1 MKHAVKKNQ
10 MIITALAIMI
20 AVAGYLNY
28 SGTQLE
34 EAVSRQTTQEDQV
47 LMENG
52 YELTEEGEVT
62 DTPGEAVLTS
72 VTGSEISASAKL
84 TREQLRAQ
92 NKETLM
98 EVINNDTIAEEQK
111 QSAIDSITSLTD
123 IAERE
128 AAAELLL
135 DAKGFEDSVV
145 SITDNSADVVI
156 NMAEISD
163 SQRAQ
168 IEDIVKRKAEIPG
181 ENIII
186 TPISAEDLAEIKIGD
201 IVWLDGDLMTC
212 RDVAH
217 RRLVEYGR
225 ELPYDIKDKA
235 IFHAG
240 PIVRK
245 IEGTEDDYEMVSVG
259 PTTSM
264 RMEKFEYEFTKLTGV
279 RVIVGKGGMGP
290 NTERACKEF
299 GAIHCVFPAGC
310 AVVAATEV
318 EKIVEH
324 HWDELGMPETLW
336 CNKVKEFGPLI
347 VSIDAQGRNLF
358 EENKVIFNER
368 KEAAKQ
374 AIYPEVKFIK

>member
-1 MKHAVKKNQ
+1 MKHMVKKNQ
-10 MIITALAIMI
+10 MIITALAVMI

-34 EAVSRQTTQEDQV
+34 EAVSRQTSQEEQV

-52 YELTEEGEVT
+52 YDVTPEGEVT

-72 VTGSEISASAKL
+72 VNGSEFSASAKL

-111 QSAIDSITSLTD
+111 QTAIDSITSLTD

-168 IEDIVKRKAEIPG
+168 IEDIVKRKAEVPG

-186 TPISAEDLAEIKIGD
+186 TP
-201 IVWLDGDLMTC
+201 
-212 RDVAH
+212 
-217 RRLVEYGR
+217 
-225 ELPYDIKDKA
+225 
-235 IFHAG
+235 
-240 PIVRK
+240 
-245 IEGTEDDYEMVSVG
+245 VSG
-259 PTTSM
+259 
-264 RMEKFEYEFTKLTGV
+264 E
-279 RVIVGKGGMGP
+279 
-290 NTERACKEF
+290 
-299 GAIHCVFPAGC
+299 
-310 AVVAATEV
+310 
-318 EKIVEH
+318 
-324 HWDELGMPETLW
+324 
-336 CNKVKEFGPLI
+336 
-347 VSIDAQGRNLF
+347 
-358 EENKVIFNER
+358 
-368 KEAAKQ
+368 
-374 AIYPEVKFIK
+374 

>member
-1 MKHAVKKNQ
+1 MKHMVKKNQ
-10 MIITALAIMI
+10 MIITALAVMI

-34 EAVSRQTTQEDQV
+34 EAVSRQTSREEQV

-52 YELTEEGEVT
+52 YDVTPEGEVT

-72 VTGSEISASAKL
+72 VNGSEFSASAKL

-111 QSAIDSITSLTD
+111 QTAIDSITSLTD

-186 TPISAEDLAEIKIGD
+186 TPVSAE
-201 IVWLDGDLMTC
+201 
-212 RDVAH
+212 
-217 RRLVEYGR
+217 
-225 ELPYDIKDKA
+225 
-235 IFHAG
+235 
-240 PIVRK
+240 
-245 IEGTEDDYEMVSVG
+245 
-259 PTTSM
+259 
-264 RMEKFEYEFTKLTGV
+264 
-279 RVIVGKGGMGP
+279 
-290 NTERACKEF
+290 
-299 GAIHCVFPAGC
+299 
-310 AVVAATEV
+310 
-318 EKIVEH
+318 
-324 HWDELGMPETLW
+324 
-336 CNKVKEFGPLI
+336 
-347 VSIDAQGRNLF
+347 
-358 EENKVIFNER
+358 
-368 KEAAKQ
+368 
-374 AIYPEVKFIK
+374 